1 MDISSIF
8 SVIGGAVHL
17 AIDIPVLAIGVF
29 IGAFGLY
36 YLMKTNPTL
45 LGKIVSAASAEL
57 QKVAAQVAESA
68 AKASAMSSAAAS
80 LASLNAKPAPAPV
93 VPVAVAPVAVA
104 PVPVQAAQTPVAQ
117 TPVPPAA

>member
-8 SVIGGAVHL
+8 SVIGGAVRL

-45 LGKIVSAASAEL
+45 LGKIVNAASAEL
-57 QKVAAQVAESA
+57 QKVAAKVAESA
-68 AKASAMSSAAAS
+68 SKASAMSSAAAS
-80 LASLNAKPAPAPV
+80 LSALNAKPVVATAA
-93 VPVAVAPVAVA
+93 VPVPIQSEAAVESTTTGSTII
-104 PVPVQAAQTPVAQ
+104 VPTK
-117 TPVPPAA
+117 